1 MIYIIKKVGFL
12 FLTILLVSFLVGAQ
26 TTAFNLVWLS
36 SVDMPVSLGVLIS
49 SVYHDF
55 LLMTLTPAPPLPL
68 PLLPTIIALGFLIA
82 FSFTWL
88 VLRWV
93 KVQKR
98 IAYGIAGAIALVLIV
113 YLMPLV
119 FFGIDMLAGART
131 TAGKIILI
139 LCGYIGG
146 HFFGTRLSKE
156 QI

>member
-1 MIYIIKKVGFL
+1 MIYIIKKIGFL

-26 TTAFNLVWLS
+26 TTTFNLVWLS

-119 FFGIDMLAGART
+119 FFGIDLST
-131 TAGKIILI
+131 
-139 LCGYIGG
+139 LCLVVDIEGEFKFK
-146 HFFGTRLSKE
+146 HPC
-156 QI
+156 